1 MSLNREVFFFLNGL
15 AGRCAG
21 LDAFWVFW
29 AKYSVFVFGL
39 AWVYY
44 FRRDRELFFRLA
56 LALLITVVVVS
67 ALKNIWVFPRPFAQ
81 ENVRLLIAHHAD
93 SAFPSKHSSA
103 AFAIAFGIFLRK
115 KRTGMIFLALA
126 SLVAVSRV
134 VAGVHYPL
142 DVLTGAVLGIIISS
156 AAHRFLPYKK
166 IS

>member
-1 MSLNREVFFFLNGL
+1 MFLNREVFFFLNGL

-29 AKYSVFVFGL
+29 AKYSVFIFGL

-56 LALLITVVVVS
+56 LALLITVAVVS
-67 ALKNIWVFPRPFAQ
+67 ALKNIWVFPRPFTQ
-81 ENVRLLIAHHAD
+81 GDVRLLIAHHAD
-93 SAFPSKHSSA
+93 SAFPSKHSCA
-103 AFAIAFGIFLRK
+103 AFAIAFGIFLKRK
-115 KRTGMIFLALA
+115 KIGVLFLALA
-126 SLVAVSRV
+126 SLVAASRV
-134 VAGVHYPL
+134 VVGVHYPL

-156 AAHRFLPYKK
+156 AVHRFLPYKK